1 MLSPQLLVLG
11 AGLGAISVVGVLVSK
26 PIVAMIPKKWFNRMQ
41 YWLTAY
47 AGAIP
52 TRLPTAA
59 AAWPRRSCDS
69 PLVFLCMADICAM
82 WAAWKLLD
90 SGLGWNTAGIPMALI
105 RAFQTNR

>member
-1 MLSPQLLVLG
+1 MGPMLDIYLLTQQLEPFVQIGTRAAFFTLVNTIKLVLFLWSGMLSPQLLVLG

-52 TRLPTAA
+52 THTHLCPPRHAA
-59 AAWPRRSCDS
+59 R
-69 PLVFLCMADICAM
+69 VV
-82 WAAWKLLD
+82 
-90 SGLGWNTAGIPMALI
+90 
-105 RAFQTNR
+105 